1 MKNFFCPVC
10 TQVLSFENT
19 LCLRCNNH
27 LGYDPNSEQMLVLP
41 AAAGLKQCRNYTEE
55 DVCNWLVS
63 DDQELCVACRLN
75 RTIPD
80 LSIEGNRQRWYRLE
94 VAKRRLL
101 YTLLAIGL
109 TLDGLQFDLLV
120 PVDGPVL
127 TGHANGLITIN
138 AAEADDATREKMRVD
153 MNEPYRTLVGHFRHE
168 SAHFYWDKLI
178 RDSQWLEPFRREFG
192 DDRADYQAALDK
204 RYQEGPPPDWQDRGF
219 ISAYASVHPWEDW
232 AETWAHYLHMLD
244 TLETAHAFGLA
255 LGNGLEVRLE
265 LSSPEQMFEDWARL
279 TFALNSINRSMGIS
293 DLYPFVLSAGVQ
305 RKLAFIHRLLRTGTK
320 PG

>member
-10 TQVLSFENT
+10 GQVLSFENSQC
-19 LCLRCNNH
+19 LCCSNQ
-27 LGYDPNSEQMLVLP
+27 LGYDPDGERMLVLP
-41 AAAGLKQCRNYTEE
+41 CELKQCRNYTQE
-55 DVCNWLVS
+55 DVCNWLVG
-63 DDQELCVACRLN
+63 DEHELCLACRLN

-80 LSIEGNRQRWYRLE
+80 LSIPGNRQRWYRLE

-101 YTLLAIGL
+101 YTVLAIDL
-109 TLDGLQFDLLV
+109 PLEGLQFDLLV
-120 PVDGPVL
+120 PINGPVL
-127 TGHANGLITIN
+127 TGHADGLITIN

-178 RDSQWLEPFRREFG
+178 RDSAWIVPFREEFG
-192 DDRADYQAALDK
+192 DERLDYQAALDK
-204 RYQEGPPPDWQDRGF
+204 RYQDGPPPDWQERGF

-255 LGNGLEVRLE
+255 LGNGQEVRLE
-265 LSSPEQMFEDWARL
+265 LSSPEQMFEDWSRL

-305 RKLAFIHRLLRTGTK
+305 RKLAFIHRMLRSR
-320 PG
+320 